1 MTPDTNDTSG
11 VRFPPP
17 FIAAGVFVVAYA
29 VHRFAPLPLAPVPG
43 ATQRI
48 VGWGLVAVAVLVSAS
63 AVFLFRRA
71 GTTPNPTRP
80 TTALVVRG
88 PYRFTRNP
96 MYVGFALLYIG
107 VTLLVNST
115 WPFVFFPVM
124 ITLLDRLVI
133 AREEAYL
140 EEKFGD
146 AYRSYK
152 ARVRRWI

>member
-1 MTPDTNDTSG
+1 MAPDTNDTSG

-29 VHRFAPLPLAPVPG
+29 VHRFAPLPLAGDPG
-43 ATQRI
+43 AAQRI
-48 VGWGLVAVAVLVSAS
+48 VGWGLVAVAVLLSAS

-80 TTALVVRG
+80 TTALVVHG

-96 MYVGFALLYIG
+96 MYVGFAVLYVG
-107 VTLLVNST
+107 VTLLVNSA
-115 WPFVFFPVM
+115 WPFVFFPIM

-133 AREEAYL
+133 GREEAYL
-140 EEKFGD
+140 EAKFGD

>member
-1 MTPDTNDTSG
+1 MAPDTNDTSG

-29 VHRFAPLPLAPVPG
+29 VHRFAPLPLAADPG
-43 ATQRI
+43 AAQRL
-48 VGWGLVAVAVLVSAS
+48 VGWGLVAVAVLLSAS

-80 TTALVVRG
+80 TTALVVHG

-107 VTLLVNST
+107 LTMLVNSA

-133 AREEAYL
+133 VREEAYL
-140 EEKFGD
+140 EAKFGD
-146 AYRSYK
+146 AYRSYT